1 MSIYTVL
8 RFGTT
13 NATNNSYVIKDT
25 FAGTEID
32 SIKYYLIQMSA
43 SNVSIRFK
51 FDTYI
56 LSNTFVELYKNPMT
70 TSNGR
75 LLSGLTTINM
85 YADPTVTF
93 EGIRV
98 YDADADSK
106 FVEIHMLTLLAHT
119 TYLVKIIPKDLNSI
133 VIS

>member
-1 MSIYTVL
+1 MSIYSVL
-8 RFGTT
+8 RFNT
-13 NATNNSYVIKDT
+13 TNNSYVIKDT
-25 FAGTEID
+25 FTGTDID

-43 SNVSIRFK
+43 TNVSINFK

-56 LSNTFVELYKNPMT
+56 LSNTLVKLYKNPMV

-75 LLSGLTTINM
+75 LLSGLATINI

-93 EGIRV
+93 EGTLV

-106 FVEIHMLTLLAHT
+106 FVETHMLTLLAHT
-119 TYLVKIIPKDLNSI
+119 TYLVEIIPKDLNSV

>member
-1 MSIYTVL
+1 MAIYTVL

-13 NATNNSYVIKDT
+13 NVTNNSYVIKDT
-25 FAGTEID
+25 FAGTDID

-43 SNVSIRFK
+43 NNVSIHFK

-56 LSNTFVELYKNPMT
+56 LSHTFVELYKNPIV

-93 EGIRV
+93 EGTQV
-98 YDADADSK
+98 YDVDADSK

-119 TYLVKIIPKDLNSI
+119 TYLIKIIPKDLNSTI
-133 VIS
+133 IS